1 MRPSDENQHGTTRP
15 NLMSSSHRGG
25 NSDGSILARM
35 DKARGL
41 STRARTAWL
50 AAAGTL
56 IAALIAT
63 IAWLAHTSMTTPRAL
78 PVESAI
84 STLPPGSFEMGH
96 DAPAQVVNEPQR
108 SDAAALPP
116 LVTLPRTSVAA
127 PAPAV
132 RVPVTLPVRTL
143 AVTPRAPEPQARP
156 AMPPPRAATPARAP
170 LRVAAARK
178 AKPAP
183 VADATEAAP
192 VDLDIAL
199 ISAVVA
205 SRHRAEQAAC
215 AENASCPPRP

>member
-78 PVESAI
+78 PVESAKT
-84 STLPPGSFEMGH
+84 TLPPGSVEMGH

-108 SDAAALPP
+108 PDAAALPP

-127 PAPAV
+127 PAAAV
-132 RVPVTLPVRTL
+132 RVPLPVRTL